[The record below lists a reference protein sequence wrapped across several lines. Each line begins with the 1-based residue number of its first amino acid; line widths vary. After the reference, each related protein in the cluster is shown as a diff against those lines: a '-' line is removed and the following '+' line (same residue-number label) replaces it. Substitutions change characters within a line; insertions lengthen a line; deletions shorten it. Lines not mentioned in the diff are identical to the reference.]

1 MKGAN
6 NTMFNFLRRCKAQ
19 DVYEIPEPHQEL
31 KLSVRERALN
41 VFSEIEG
48 LDDIKEMMLR
58 ALESSERA
66 HTLLIGPP
74 ACAKSLFMLE
84 IESGMQSEVYYTEG
98 ASTTKAGLQ
107 RFIAENP
114 HKEIIIIDEI
124 DKMPIQHQEGLLT
137 MMERGEF
144 TSTKVR
150 NTQTVK
156 ANLVIFATSNSTER
170 LSKPL
175 LSRFTIF
182 EIPEYTY
189 EEFETIAVRVIKKLP
204 QNDVIQ
210 IASSVWKTGS
220 RDIRD
225 VLKIAKLCNSRDS
238 EEDIARLISI
248 HQKYRKTGKEYN

>member
-1 MKGAN
+1 
-6 NTMFNFLRRCKAQ
+6 MFNFLKKHKPQ
-19 DVYEIPEPHQEL
+19 LHIIPEPQQEL
-31 KLSVRERALN
+31 ELSVRQRALN
-41 VFSEIEG
+41 TFSKIEG

-58 ALESSERA
+58 ALESPERA
-66 HTLLIGPP
+66 HTLLVGPP

-84 IESGMQSEVYYTEG
+84 IEKGMQSEVYFTEG
-98 ASTTKAGLQ
+98 AAITKAGLQ
-107 RFIAENP
+107 KFIAENP

-124 DKMPIQHQEGLLT
+124 DKMSIQHQEGLLT

-144 TSTKVR
+144 TTTKVR

-156 ANLVIFATSNSTER
+156 ADMVIFATSNSTER

-175 LSRFTIF
+175 LSRFTVF

-189 EEFETIAVRVIKKLP
+189 KEFEAICVRIVKKLP
-204 QNDVIQ
+204 YNTMIQ

-225 VLKIAKLCNSRDS
+225 VLKIAKLCNPADT
-238 EEDIARLISI
+238 EEDINRLISI

>member
-1 MKGAN
+1 
-6 NTMFNFLRRCKAQ
+6 MFGFIKKLKTL
-19 DVYEIPEPHQEL
+19 YEIPGP
-31 KLSVRERALN
+31 LSVRERALE
-41 VFSEIEG
+41 VFSRIEG

-66 HTLLIGPP
+66 HTLLTGPP
-74 ACAKSLFMLE
+74 TSAKSMFMLE
-84 IESGMQSEVYYTEG
+84 IEKFLGTKVYFAEG
-98 ASTTKAGLQ
+98 AATTKAGLQ

-124 DKMPIQHQEGLLT
+124 DKMPLQHQEGLLT

-156 ANLVIFATSNSTER
+156 ANMVIFATSNSTER

-175 LSRFTIF
+175 LSRFTVF
-182 EIPEYTY
+182 EIPEYSY
-189 EEFETIAVRVIKKLP
+189 DAFEGIALGLIKKLHP
-204 QNDVIQ
+204 TVVIQ
-210 IASSVWKTGS
+210 IASSVWKAGS

-225 VLKIAKLCNSRDS
+225 VLKIAKC
-238 EEDIARLISI
+238 I
-248 HQKYRKTGKEYN
+248 